1 MGLMIG
7 RFGRFFERLDIWSSN
22 SSICFEENFKLLN
35 LSHRILSKGLTQSK
49 IKFFSRVLIR
59 ISLPENR
66 IILQCSTLQKF
77 LESILYE
84 SYKQYGVYGCFPRLQ
99 NIAEFC
105 GSFDQSI
112 KMFKLKLS

>member
-77 LESILYE
+77 LEEITSCMNPISSTEYMDVFQG
-84 SYKQYGVYGCFPRLQ
+84 YRILQ
-99 NIAEFC
+99 NSVVPLIRASKC
-105 GSFDQSI
+105 
-112 KMFKLKLS
+112 LN